1 MDRGSRTADYH
12 KQVAEEI
19 ISMLEKGT
27 APWQKP
33 WDGISS
39 APINGSSGKRYRGI
53 NMIRLY
59 MASQEFGYT
68 DPRWMTFKQISEAGG
83 KVKKGSHGMRV
94 EYWIFEEKAKDKD
107 GNPILDENGKPVYQE
122 LSRPK
127 VIHSTVFNVEQT
139 EGIPAYVK
147 PNHQW
152 NPLDRAETILQAC
165 GVPIIHD
172 QSDNNF
178 YLPSKDEIHLT
189 PKESFLSSEG
199 YYGTVLHEVG
209 HSTGHT
215 SRLNRDLSGTFGTE
229 SYAKEEL
236 RAEIAS
242 FMLCNDLQIA
252 HPAMNEQHAAYV
264 GSWIKALKEDYN
276 EIFRAAADAEKICNY
291 VYEREKEY
299 VKEHDALINEDGV
312 LDPDF
317 ITDMVEYGVFEE
329 RNSEENMSEKL
340 SPSEKLREV
349 MDKNGLGYGNQEKLA
364 SENQIKFMDRHKI
377 KYEQDITFKEASE
390 LIEMRKKEI
399 EEARKLP
406 ATDKQKEMMQKNNIT
421 FEESIT
427 RGQASDLIN
436 KAMKARKEQQEN
448 SQVTEAQKEMM
459 DKYNIG
465 YSQSISFAEANQK
478 INNMP
483 ATENQI
489 RYMEK
494 HKIEFDKE
502 ALTYGQAKK
511 IIDKREKEIE
521 EARNLPAT
529 DKQKELLQKN
539 NVKFKDNITRGQAS
553 ELIDHTL
560 KMNVEQT
567 KPKES
572 LPITKPQQAMI
583 EKYNIQL
590 PEGADRQVASKLIGV
605 AVNKD
610 KIANFTMPQGRKLLP
625 SEIYLGTAKEML
637 NKKNSIDDK
646 TIAAKMLKDGISVDT
661 VRNTIYRNSPVNSY
675 KAADEAVKKAMQMP
689 SVAKA
694 VKEAGRNM

>member
-1 MDRGSRTADYH
+1 MDKGSRTAQYH

-39 APINGSSGKRYRGI
+39 VPINGSSGKRYRGI

-107 GNPILDENGKPVYQE
+107 GNPILDENRKPVYQE

-199 YYGTVLHEVG
+199 YYGTALHEVG

-299 VKEHDALINEDGV
+299 VKEHDALINEDGI

-377 KYEQDITFKEASE
+377 KYEQDITFKE
-390 LIEMRKKEI
+390 
-399 EEARKLP
+399 
-406 ATDKQKEMMQKNNIT
+406 
-421 FEESIT
+421 
-427 RGQASDLIN
+427 
-436 KAMKARKEQQEN
+436 
-448 SQVTEAQKEMM
+448 
-459 DKYNIG
+459 
-465 YSQSISFAEANQK
+465 
-478 INNMP
+478 
-483 ATENQI
+483 
-489 RYMEK
+489 
-494 HKIEFDKE
+494 
-502 ALTYGQAKK
+502 
-511 IIDKREKEIE
+511 
-521 EARNLPAT
+521 
-529 DKQKELLQKN
+529 
-539 NVKFKDNITRGQAS
+539 AS

-637 NKKNSIDDK
+637 DKKNSIDDK
-646 TIAAKMLKDGISVDT
+646 AIAAKMLKNGISVDT

-675 KAADEAVKKAMQMP
+675 KAADEAVKKSNAD
-689 SVAKA
+689 A
-694 VKEAGRNM
+694 

>member
-1 MDRGSRTADYH
+1 MDRGSRTVDYH

-53 NMIRLY
+53 NLIRLY

-107 GNPILDENGKPVYQE
+107 GNPILDENGKPIYQE

-178 YLPSKDEIHLT
+178 YIPSKDEIHLT

-199 YYGTVLHEVG
+199 YYGTALHEVG

-291 VYEREKEY
+291 VYEREKEH
-299 VKEHDALINEDGV
+299 VKEYESLINEDGV
-312 LDPDF
+312 
-317 ITDMVEYGVFEE
+317 
-329 RNSEENMSEKL
+329 
-340 SPSEKLREV
+340 
-349 MDKNGLGYGNQEKLA
+349 
-364 SENQIKFMDRHKI
+364 
-377 KYEQDITFKEASE
+377 
-390 LIEMRKKEI
+390 
-399 EEARKLP
+399 
-406 ATDKQKEMMQKNNIT
+406 
-421 FEESIT
+421 
-427 RGQASDLIN
+427 
-436 KAMKARKEQQEN
+436 
-448 SQVTEAQKEMM
+448 
-459 DKYNIG
+459 
-465 YSQSISFAEANQK
+465 
-478 INNMP
+478 
-483 ATENQI
+483 
-489 RYMEK
+489 
-494 HKIEFDKE
+494 
-502 ALTYGQAKK
+502 
-511 IIDKREKEIE
+511 
-521 EARNLPAT
+521 
-529 DKQKELLQKN
+529 
-539 NVKFKDNITRGQAS
+539 
-553 ELIDHTL
+553 
-560 KMNVEQT
+560 
-567 KPKES
+567 
-572 LPITKPQQAMI
+572 
-583 EKYNIQL
+583 
-590 PEGADRQVASKLIGV
+590 
-605 AVNKD
+605 
-610 KIANFTMPQGRKLLP
+610 
-625 SEIYLGTAKEML
+625 
-637 NKKNSIDDK
+637 
-646 TIAAKMLKDGISVDT
+646 
-661 VRNTIYRNSPVNSY
+661 
-675 KAADEAVKKAMQMP
+675 
-689 SVAKA
+689 
-694 VKEAGRNM
+694 